1 MKTIPL
7 WIHCMQG
14 DLEAVK
20 RALQAGQDPNQRSP
34 FGVSCLMHSA
44 RRNHPEIMEL
54 LLCQP
59 GVDIN
64 TPDNSVLVGGTPL
77 HWAVSGG
84 SARMVEMLL
93 KQPNLECLDARDVHG
108 YTPLMLAVGS
118 GSCDLISLLMKR
130 MLDDHR
136 LVQKQHD
143 DDQGEVATAPL
154 QPGSTLGKEK
164 CSKSYKRKAT

>member
-1 MKTIPL
+1 
-7 WIHCMQG
+7 
-14 DLEAVK
+14 
-20 RALQAGQDPNQRSP
+20 
-34 FGVSCLMHSA
+34 MHSA

-136 LVQKQHD
+136 
-143 DDQGEVATAPL
+143 QGCIIRYILPSGMGARGDAFL
-154 QPGSTLGKEK
+154 FFNLG
-164 CSKSYKRKAT
+164 AL

>member
-1 MKTIPL
+1 
-7 WIHCMQG
+7 
-14 DLEAVK
+14 
-20 RALQAGQDPNQRSP
+20 
-34 FGVSCLMHSA
+34 
-44 RRNHPEIMEL
+44 
-54 LLCQP
+54 
-59 GVDIN
+59 
-64 TPDNSVLVGGTPL
+64 
-77 HWAVSGG
+77 
-84 SARMVEMLL
+84 MVEMLL
-93 KQPNLECLDARDVHG
+93 KQPNLECLEARDVHG

-164 CSKSYKRKAT
+164 CSKSYKRKAI